1 VVRQTLVGEQLDSAL
16 TSAGGGTHRVLDV
29 GCGQRTRALRRST
42 TGRNLTYDGLAAR
55 TVDLAEQT
63 QRRRGWH
70 PGPVDAEH
78 RTQRSTADGSPS
90 LRLPR
95 LLGPVQRVVRVSTL
109 LYRGV
114 PRLEEYDLVQRR
126 GFLVRRV
133 HLRMAAFDVLPGRP
147 GRVLLAA
154 EHGRTVVQVELL
166 RVWDTGGRSRT
177 PAELD
182 ALAAAVG
189 PTRAALLSAL
199 QLQATHLRS
208 SFGPPER
215 SPLAA
220 YAGQSGTVL
229 SEIADT
235 IGGLP

>member
-1 VVRQTLVGEQLDSAL
+1 MVRQALVGEQLDSAL
-16 TSAGGGTHRVLDV
+16 TSAGGGTHRLLDV

-42 TGRNLTYDGLAAR
+42 TGGHLTYDAVGFW
-55 TVDLAEQT
+55 EQT

-70 PGPVDAEH
+70 SGPVDAED
-78 RTQRSTADGSPS
+78 RTQRSIAERSPS

-95 LLGPVQRVVRVSTL
+95 LLGPVQRVLRVSTL

-114 PRLEEYDLVQRR
+114 PRLEVHDLVQRR

-133 HLRMAAFDVLPGRP
+133 HLRTAALDVLPGRP

-189 PTRAALLSAL
+189 PARAALLSAL

-208 SFGPPER
+208 SFGPPEL